1 MALQPTDRT
10 VTLAHFKIDGGDD
23 ITVHFNP
30 ASLQYSVSNTM
41 GEAKGPNK
49 KQYVA
54 NSSAKLTMDLVFDT
68 THNGHDVRELSDRM
82 ARLMKPDGPK
92 GKQVP
97 PKVTFSWGTYEFTG
111 MVEQYK
117 ETLDYFSPE
126 GVPLRCG
133 VNLTLASQDKVFAD
147 QQHAPAASV
156 DAAPTN
162 APPVMVP
169 AGNSPGS
176 PNPASV
182 ANQLGQPR
190 AAREI
195 ASANGSASLRFA
207 DGGTLAVGGAGV
219 TLNAVAAF
227 STGASASAGFGFGV
241 GASAGAGAG
250 AGAGFGFSAGVGASA
265 GAGFGLSAS
274 AGAGASAGFSL
285 GASSGASASS
295 RSLSLGTAS
304 SGAFAGL
311 RVDVPPA
318 PSLTLNSSSAA
329 LSLTAGASFGAS
341 AGISAGA
348 SIGVGGQAQGGG
360 GAGLTAQVDIP
371 SGLRASINFEG

>member
-1 MALQPTDRT
+1 MALQPDIRA

-82 ARLMKPDGPK
+82 AKLMKPDGPK

-97 PKVTFSWGTYEFTG
+97 PQVTFEWGTYKFTG

-133 VNLTLASQDKVFAD
+133 INLTLASQDKVFAD
-147 QQHAPAASV
+147 KEHAPAASV

-190 AAREI
+190 AARDI

-219 TLNAVAAF
+219 TLNAAAAF

-241 GASAGAGAG
+241 GAGASAGAGAGFSLSAGAGAG
-250 AGAGFGFSAGVGASA
+250 AGLGASA
-265 GAGFGLSAS
+265 GAGFSFGAS
-274 AGAGASAGFSL
+274 AGASAGATA
-285 GASSGASASS
+285 GT
-295 RSLSLGTAS
+295 SLSLGTAA

-318 PSLTLNSSSAA
+318 PSLSLNGSGAV
-329 LSLTAGASFGAS
+329 LNLTAGGSARGLS

-348 SIGVGGQAQGGG
+348 SIGVGGQAQAGG